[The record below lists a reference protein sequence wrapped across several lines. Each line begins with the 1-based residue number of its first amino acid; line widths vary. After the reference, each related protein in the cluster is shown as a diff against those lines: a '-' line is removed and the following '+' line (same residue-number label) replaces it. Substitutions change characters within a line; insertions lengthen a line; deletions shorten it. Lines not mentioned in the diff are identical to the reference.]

1 MSAPSVF
8 LNFVFIF
15 FVFFA
20 SSADLSSQQQS
31 AVEVVKPLAQQ
42 QVPGAQGLVLAEC
55 IILASNV
62 DEVVIIADS
71 DPGELDSA
79 IVQLVNEIIQRPDVL
94 ICLNKELV
102 G

>member
-1 MSAPSVF
+1 MSAPSV
-8 LNFVFIF
+8 LLTFVFIF
-15 FVFFA
+15 FVSSA

-94 ICLNKELV
+94 ICLNKELA

>member
-1 MSAPSVF
+1 MSAPSV
-8 LNFVFIF
+8 LLTFVFIF
-15 FVFFA
+15 FVSSA

-71 DPGELDSA
+71 DSGELDTA
-79 IVQLVNEIIQRPDVL
+79 IVQLINEIIQRPNVL
-94 ICLNKELV
+94 ICLNKELA

>member
-1 MSAPSVF
+1 MSAPSAF

-15 FVFFA
+15 FVSSA

>member
-1 MSAPSVF
+1 MSAPNVF

-15 FVFFA
+15 FVSSA

-31 AVEVVKPLAQQ
+31 AVEVVKLLAQQ

-94 ICLNKELV
+94 ICLNKELA

>member
-8 LNFVFIF
+8 LTFVFIF
-15 FVFFA
+15 FVSSA
-20 SSADLSSQQQS
+20 SAADLSSQQQS
-31 AVEVVKPLAQQ
+31 AVEVVKPLAQH

-71 DPGELDSA
+71 DPGGLDSA
-79 IVQLVNEIIQRPDVL
+79 IVQLVNKIIQRPDVL
-94 ICLNKELV
+94 ICLNKELA

>member
-15 FVFFA
+15 FVSSA

-94 ICLNKELV
+94 ICLNKELA

>member
-1 MSAPSVF
+1 MSAPSV
-8 LNFVFIF
+8 LLTFVFIF
-15 FVFFA
+15 FVSSA

-42 QVPGAQGLVLAEC
+42 QVPGAKGLVLAEC

-94 ICLNKELV
+94 ICLNKELA

>member
-1 MSAPSVF
+1 MSAPSV
-8 LNFVFIF
+8 LLTFVFIF
-15 FVFFA
+15 FVSSA

-31 AVEVVKPLAQQ
+31 AVDVVKPLAQQ

-94 ICLNKELV
+94 ICLNKELA